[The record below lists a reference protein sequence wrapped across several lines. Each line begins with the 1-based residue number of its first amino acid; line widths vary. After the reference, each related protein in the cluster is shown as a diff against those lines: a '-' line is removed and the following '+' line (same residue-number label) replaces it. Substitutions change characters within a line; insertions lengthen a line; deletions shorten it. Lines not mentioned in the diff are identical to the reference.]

1 MNSRWKGSR
10 LLHPSLR
17 AFLPVKAS
25 RTSFL
30 IILIITSLLFTACT
44 RPAGTVTPVRTA
56 VEAATGSIAPGF
68 SLIAMDGEEVDLG
81 KLIGKAVILQFWSTS
96 CKACGDELAAL
107 QSIYARANTDELAVI
122 GINKDDQPAD
132 ADRFAKELGLTF
144 PLLLDREGRISN
156 AYQVAALPVTVFV
169 GKDGRISHV
178 KTAPLSEEELVALTE
193 EMLGGFSLSA
203 TPTTEAIEATATPAV
218 LEGCVTASVLN
229 VRTGSSTD
237 FAVVS
242 TLSEGECLNFNAR
255 NEEATW
261 VRLDREQLADGSFQ
275 WVSAEYVE
283 LKGDI
288 NNLPIDRD

>member
-1 MNSRWKGSR
+1 MNSRWKGAR

-17 AFLPVKAS
+17 AYLPVRVSSA
-25 RTSFL
+25 SFL
-30 IILIITSLLFTACT
+30 FVLIITSLLFTACT
-44 RPAGTVTPVRTA
+44 RPAETATPVRTA
-56 VEAATGSIAPGF
+56 VEAVTGSIAPGF
-68 SLIAMDGEEVDLG
+68 SLIAMGGEEVDLG
-81 KLIGKAVILQFWSTS
+81 KLTGKAVILQFWSTS

-107 QSIYARANTDELAVI
+107 QSIYSRANPDELAVI
-122 GINKDDQPAD
+122 GINKDDQQAD

-156 AYQVAALPVTVFV
+156 AYQVASLPVTVFI

-178 KTAPLSEEELVALTE
+178 KTDPLSEEELVAITE
-193 EMLGGFSLSA
+193 EMLGNSPISA
-203 TPTTEAIEATATPAV
+203 TPTTEVVEATATPVV

-229 VRTGSSTD
+229 VRTGPSTD

-242 TLSEGECLNFNAR
+242 TLSEGECLTFNAR

-283 LKGDI
+283 LEGDI
-288 NNLPIDRD
+288 NSLPIDRD